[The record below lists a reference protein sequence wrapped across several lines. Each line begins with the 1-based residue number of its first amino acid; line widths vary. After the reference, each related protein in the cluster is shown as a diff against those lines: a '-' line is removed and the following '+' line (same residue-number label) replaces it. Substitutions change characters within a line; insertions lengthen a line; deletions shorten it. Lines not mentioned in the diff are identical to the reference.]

1 MGRTS
6 TEKESGRDG
15 NGSAHAGGSLDA
27 TAIGCAKDHL
37 LTSDFVFTTLANFAN
52 AFGMQML
59 VATLPVYVIRL
70 GGSQVDAGL
79 VSGAV
84 AFTALLFRPLVGW
97 LTDAWRRRPLVLIG
111 TACYGLASVVYLL
124 AGSIPLLVMG
134 RLVHGF
140 GLSCYTTAA
149 NAYVADI
156 APFRRRGEA
165 MGLFSAAQAV
175 GLIVGPVIGFMLV
188 GSIGFQRLFYFSGG
202 LAFTAFLISLF
213 ARERRQPWEIKRQP
227 WSLRTG
233 IVAVDALP
241 VAWTT
246 LCMGMGFG
254 AVTAFI
260 AIFAQA
266 RGVQNPG
273 FYFMVQ
279 AIALLV
285 SRAFAGRVADQ
296 FGRPVVI
303 IPGIILMAAALAL
316 LPLAHGFA
324 YFVVSASLFGFGF
337 GTAQPATM
345 ALLIDRVRP
354 EQRGLATG
362 TYFTGFDAG
371 ISIGSLLLG
380 VVGQHWGF
388 GVMWPLAA
396 AGTLF
401 GLAGLLPDRRHRG
414 DPVQ

>member
-1 MGRTS
+1 LGTTS
-6 TEKESGRDG
+6 EGKESGRDG
-15 NGSAHAGGSLDA
+15 GTSGRVLGSRDA
-27 TAIGCAKDHL
+27 VAIGCATERL

-79 VSGAV
+79 VSGAI

-111 TACYGLASVVYLL
+111 TSCYGLASVVYLL
-124 AGSIPLLVMG
+124 AGSIPLLVLG
-134 RLVHGF
+134 RFVHGF

-156 APFRRRGEA
+156 APLRRRGEA
-165 MGLFSAAQAV
+165 MGFFSAAQAV
-175 GLIVGPVIGFMLV
+175 GLIVGPVIGFVLV
-188 GSIGFQRLFYFSGG
+188 EAVGFQRLFYFSGG

-213 ARERRQPWEIKRQP
+213 ARERRQPWEITRQP
-227 WSLRTG
+227 WSPRTG

-241 VAWTT
+241 VAWMT

-254 AVTAFI
+254 TVNAFI
-260 AIFAQA
+260 AIFAQL

-285 SRAFAGRVADQ
+285 SRAFAGRLADQ
-296 FGRPVVI
+296 YGRPVVI
-303 IPGIILMAAALAL
+303 VPGILLMAAALGL
-316 LPLAHGFA
+316 LPLAYGFA
-324 YFVVSASLFGFGF
+324 YFVMSASLFGLGF

-354 EQRGLATG
+354 EQRGLATS

-380 VVGQHWGF
+380 MVSQHWGF
-388 GVMWPLAA
+388 GVMWTLAA
-396 AGTLF
+396 ACTLL
-401 GLAGLLPDRRHRG
+401 GLAGLMADRQPSG
-414 DPVQ
+414 CTV

>member
-1 MGRTS
+1 MGTTS
-6 TEKESGRDG
+6 EGKESGRDG
-15 NGSAHAGGSLDA
+15 GTSGRVLGSRDA
-27 TAIGCAKDHL
+27 VAIGCATERL

-79 VSGAV
+79 VSGAI

-111 TACYGLASVVYLL
+111 TSCYGLASVVYLL
-124 AGSIPLLVMG
+124 AGSIPLLVLG
-134 RLVHGF
+134 RFVHGF

-156 APFRRRGEA
+156 APLRRRGEA
-165 MGLFSAAQAV
+165 MGFFSAAQAV
-175 GLIVGPVIGFMLV
+175 GLIVGPVIGFVLV
-188 GSIGFQRLFYFSGG
+188 EAVGFQRLFYFSGG

-213 ARERRQPWEIKRQP
+213 ARERRQPWEITRQP
-227 WSLRTG
+227 WSPRTG

-241 VAWTT
+241 VAWTA

-254 AVTAFI
+254 TVNAFI
-260 AIFAQA
+260 AIFAQL

-285 SRAFAGRVADQ
+285 SRAFAGRLADQ
-296 FGRPVVI
+296 YGRPVVI
-303 IPGIILMAAALAL
+303 VPGILLMAAALGL
-316 LPLAHGFA
+316 LPLAYGFA
-324 YFVVSASLFGFGF
+324 YFVTSASLFGLGF

-354 EQRGLATG
+354 EQRGLATS

-380 VVGQHWGF
+380 MVSQHWGF
-388 GVMWPLAA
+388 GVMWTLAA
-396 AGTLF
+396 ACTLL
-401 GLAGLLPDRRHRG
+401 GLAGLMADRQPSG
-414 DPVQ
+414 CTV

>member
-1 MGRTS
+1 MGTTS
-6 TEKESGRDG
+6 EGKESGRDG
-15 NGSAHAGGSLDA
+15 GTSGRVLGSRDA
-27 TAIGCAKDHL
+27 VAIGCATERL

-79 VSGAV
+79 VSGAI

-111 TACYGLASVVYLL
+111 TSCYGLASVVYLL
-124 AGSIPLLVMG
+124 AGSIPLLVLG
-134 RLVHGF
+134 RFVHGF

-156 APFRRRGEA
+156 APLRRRGEA
-165 MGLFSAAQAV
+165 MGVFSAAQAV
-175 GLIVGPVIGFMLV
+175 GLIVGPVIGFVLV
-188 GSIGFQRLFYFSGG
+188 EAVGFQRLFYFSGG

-213 ARERRQPWEIKRQP
+213 ARERRQPWEITRQP
-227 WSLRTG
+227 WSPRTG

-254 AVTAFI
+254 TVNAFI
-260 AIFAQA
+260 AIFAQL

-285 SRAFAGRVADQ
+285 SRAFAGRLADQ
-296 FGRPVVI
+296 YGRPVVI
-303 IPGIILMAAALAL
+303 VPGILLMAAALGL
-316 LPLAHGFA
+316 LPLAYGFA
-324 YFVVSASLFGFGF
+324 YFVMSASLFGLGF

-354 EQRGLATG
+354 EQRGLATS

-380 VVGQHWGF
+380 MVSQHWGF
-388 GVMWPLAA
+388 GVMWTLAA
-396 AGTLF
+396 ACTLL
-401 GLAGLLPDRRHRG
+401 GLAGLMADRQPSG
-414 DPVQ
+414 CTV

>member
-1 MGRTS
+1 LGTTS
-6 TEKESGRDG
+6 EGKESGRDG
-15 NGSAHAGGSLDA
+15 GTSGRVLGSRDA
-27 TAIGCAKDHL
+27 VAIGCATERL

-79 VSGAV
+79 VSGAI

-111 TACYGLASVVYLL
+111 TSCYGLASVVYLL
-124 AGSIPLLVMG
+124 AGSIPLLVLG
-134 RLVHGF
+134 RFVHGF

-156 APFRRRGEA
+156 APLRRRGEA
-165 MGLFSAAQAV
+165 MGVFSAAQAV
-175 GLIVGPVIGFMLV
+175 GLIVGPVIGFVLV
-188 GSIGFQRLFYFSGG
+188 EAVGFQRLFYFSGG

-213 ARERRQPWEIKRQP
+213 ARERRQPWEITRQP
-227 WSLRTG
+227 WSPRTG

-241 VAWTT
+241 VAWMT

-254 AVTAFI
+254 TVNAFI
-260 AIFAQA
+260 AIFAQL

-285 SRAFAGRVADQ
+285 SRAFAGRLADQ
-296 FGRPVVI
+296 YGRPVVI
-303 IPGIILMAAALAL
+303 VPGILLMAAALGL
-316 LPLAHGFA
+316 LPLAYGFA
-324 YFVVSASLFGFGF
+324 YFVMSASLFGLGF

-354 EQRGLATG
+354 EQRGLATS

-380 VVGQHWGF
+380 MVSQHWGF
-388 GVMWPLAA
+388 GVMWTLAA
-396 AGTLF
+396 ACTLL
-401 GLAGLLPDRRHRG
+401 GLAGLMADRQPSG
-414 DPVQ
+414 CTV

>member
-1 MGRTS
+1 MGTTS
-6 TEKESGRDG
+6 EGKESGRDG
-15 NGSAHAGGSLDA
+15 GTSGRVLGSRDA
-27 TAIGCAKDHL
+27 VAIGCATERL

-79 VSGAV
+79 VSGAI

-111 TACYGLASVVYLL
+111 TSCYGLASVVYLL
-124 AGSIPLLVMG
+124 AGSIPLLVLG
-134 RLVHGF
+134 RFVHGF

-156 APFRRRGEA
+156 APLRRRGEA
-165 MGLFSAAQAV
+165 MGFFSAAQAV
-175 GLIVGPVIGFMLV
+175 GLIVGPVIGFVLV
-188 GSIGFQRLFYFSGG
+188 EAVGFQRLFYFSGG

-213 ARERRQPWEIKRQP
+213 ARERRQPWEITRQP
-227 WSLRTG
+227 WSPRTG

-241 VAWTT
+241 VAWTA

-254 AVTAFI
+254 TVNAFI
-260 AIFAQA
+260 AIFAQL

-285 SRAFAGRVADQ
+285 SRAFAGRLADQ
-296 FGRPVVI
+296 YGRPVVI
-303 IPGIILMAAALAL
+303 VPGILLMAAALGL
-316 LPLAHGFA
+316 LPLAYGFA
-324 YFVVSASLFGFGF
+324 YFVMSASLFGLGF

-354 EQRGLATG
+354 EQRGLATS

-380 VVGQHWGF
+380 MVSQHWGF
-388 GVMWPLAA
+388 GVMWTLAA
-396 AGTLF
+396 ACTLL
-401 GLAGLLPDRRHRG
+401 GLAGLMADRQPSG
-414 DPVQ
+414 CTV